1 MLKTMKYFII
11 LSLIFIPSA
20 WAGEDSTANLSP
32 KATQISLSATLSIT
46 LPNDEAVVNYRMEA
60 TGKHAKALRKKVNDM
75 GQLIQQQLK
84 SEKGIKQTTLSRRME
99 ILWRYDKVNSRQ
111 VRDGW
116 KLVQIEQLISNHL
129 ERVPYWV
136 DGIEKAGAHLNH
148 LSFRISDSSM
158 KTAQNNLRL
167 QAIQAFRDKANTFS
181 KALGA
186 TSFHII
192 NLQTSQQ
199 QPVYPM
205 RQARPVMALMRK
217 PEASPPTLNKG
228 EGKISVTVSG
238 NIALPFKSYATQ

>member
-1 MLKTMKYFII
+1 MLKAMKYFII

-20 WAGEDSTANLSP
+20 WADENSSANSSA
-32 KATQISLSATLSIT
+32 KATQISLSATSSMT

-60 TGKHAKALRKKVNDM
+60 TGKRAKDLRKKINDM
-75 GQLIQQQLK
+75 SQLIQQKLK
-84 SEKGIKQTTLSRRME
+84 GEKGIKQTTLSRRME

-136 DGIEKAGAHLNH
+136 DGIEKTGAHLNH

-158 KTAQNNLRL
+158 KATQNNLRL
-167 QAIQAFRDKANTFS
+167 KAIQAFRHKANTFA

-205 RQARPVMALMRK
+205 RQARPVMAMMRK
-217 PEASPPTLNKG
+217 SEASPPLLNKG

-238 NIALPFKSYATQ
+238 NIALPFKSYAIQ